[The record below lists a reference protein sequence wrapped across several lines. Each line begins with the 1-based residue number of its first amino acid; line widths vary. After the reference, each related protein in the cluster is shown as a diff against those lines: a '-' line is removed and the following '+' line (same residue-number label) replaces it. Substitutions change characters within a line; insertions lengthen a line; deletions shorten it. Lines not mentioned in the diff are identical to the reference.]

1 MNNAANIAVDERKQL
16 IEKVR
21 AHLKRHYPSDLL
33 NAYVDSQERQKMKET
48 LKKDFP
54 HLSDDELEYS
64 MREIVGFGVIEEI
77 MEQYK
82 DVTDI
87 SFNGTHL
94 DVVTNTGKIR
104 YGKIDEEYIVK
115 IIKKFGNACKKEFT
129 PNSPIIDATYG
140 NLRLNA
146 VHKNIAQYGT
156 TMALRIV
163 RPRLALTKDN
173 FAAFAPE
180 YVYAIFE
187 AIIASKSN
195 VIISGETGTGK
206 TELQKLLISMIDY
219 KDHIIMI
226 EDTPESHV
234 KTLFPDKDIKSWVTN
249 ASTSIGDLVKA
260 GLRNNPVWMIPA
272 EVRGKEASEMIQ
284 AALTGHR
291 LIAGLHSESARA
303 IVSRLI
309 NMMKMGDAIDEES
322 MKEDLHRYLDF
333 GVHLEKITG
342 KDGKVIRY
350 LKEIVEFLPGGEV
363 LTVFRCDLTNDG
375 FRYHDGG
382 KISSNFVKR
391 MMEKLV
397 PIELQ
402 EKLAERLTMHEV
414 NT

>member
-1 MNNAANIAVDERKQL
+1 MNNAAVDEQKQL
-16 IEKVR
+16 IGKVR
-21 AHLKRHYPSDLL
+21 AHLKRNHPSDLL

-54 HLSDDELEYS
+54 HLSDEELEYS

-104 YGKIDEEYIVK
+104 YGEIDEEYIVK

-163 RPRLALTKDN
+163 RPRLALTKEN
-173 FAAFAPE
+173 FTVFAPE

-234 KTLFPDKDIKSWVTN
+234 KTLFPDKDIKSWITN
-249 ASTSIGDLVKA
+249 ASTSIEDLVKA

-272 EVRGKEASEMIQ
+272 EVRSKEAYEMIQ
-284 AALTGHR
+284 AVLSGHR
-291 LIAGLHSESARA
+291 LIAGLHTESARA
-303 IVSRLI
+303 IITRLI
-309 NMMKMGDAIDEES
+309 NMMKMGYVIDEEA
-322 MKEDLHRYLDF
+322 MKEDLYRYLDF

-350 LKEIVEFLPGGEV
+350 LKEIVEYLPGGEV

-375 FRYHDGG
+375 FKYHDGG
-382 KISSNFVKR
+382 KISSNFVNR

-402 EKLAERLTMHEV
+402 EKLAGRLTMHEV
-414 NT
+414 NA